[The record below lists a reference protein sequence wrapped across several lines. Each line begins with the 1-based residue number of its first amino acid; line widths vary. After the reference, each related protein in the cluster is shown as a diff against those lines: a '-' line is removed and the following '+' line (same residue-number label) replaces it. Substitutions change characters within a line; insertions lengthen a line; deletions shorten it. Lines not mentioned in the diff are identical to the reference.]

1 MGTCCSALEDD
12 MADTKPMSPPAGA
25 ATTPASLLGGT
36 PGTDAAYTE
45 ANLEAA
51 ERAKKKQ
58 AMEPQ
63 PETAT
68 ATATVRVCGQDIET
82 TAEELKMAGVQVMF
96 HDLYSCS

>member
-51 ERAKKKQ
+51 ERAN
-58 AMEPQ
+58 
-63 PETAT
+63 
-68 ATATVRVCGQDIET
+68 
-82 TAEELKMAGVQVMF
+82 
-96 HDLYSCS
+96 SNNS